1 MISLQDTDVAVILKY
16 LPRNNET
23 RMLRARL
30 NAYLH
35 GYEYEVQG
43 LFDGKRVVAVYQRGK
58 IVASR
63 EFDADTENVRDV
75 LARMGYP
82 RARKRHNPR

>member
-1 MISLQDTDVAVILKY
+1 MISLQDTDVAVILKH

-35 GYEYEVQG
+35 GYEYEVHG
-43 LFDGKRVVAVYQRGK
+43 VFDGKRVVAVYQRGQL
-58 IVASR
+58 IASR
-63 EFDADTENVRDV
+63 EFDADNDNVRDV
-75 LARMGYP
+75 LARMGYA
-82 RARKRHNPR
+82 RARLWDSSR